1 MNKEKYQVIKFN
13 GEDDECLM
21 EFDNIDEAV
30 AAAKCIARSNKM
42 NPCQTYHS
50 DVILQYCKMEGSR
63 VADGV
68 GVIRTVKTE

>member
-1 MNKEKYQVIKFN
+1 MNKEKYQVIRFN
-13 GEDDECLM
+13 GEDDEFIM

-30 AAAKCIARSNKM
+30 AATKCIAKSKKM
-42 NPCQTYHS
+42 KPSQTYHP

-63 VADGV
+63 VAEGV